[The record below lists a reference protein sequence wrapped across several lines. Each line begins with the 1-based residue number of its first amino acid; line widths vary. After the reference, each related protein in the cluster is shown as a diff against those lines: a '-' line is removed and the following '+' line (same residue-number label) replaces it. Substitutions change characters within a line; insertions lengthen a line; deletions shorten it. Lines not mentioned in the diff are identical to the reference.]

1 MTNRQI
7 HSANCTENY
16 VEEMKM
22 MNEHPEEQSL
32 VSQRLEVA
40 PLLQVMLGPICI
52 AVIVWFLV
60 VSVIAIYDCFFATA
74 VSYSP

>member
-22 MNEHPEEQSL
+22 MNERPEEQSL

-40 PLLQVMLGPICI
+40 SLLQGMLGPICI

-60 VSVIAIYDCFFATA
+60 VSVIAI
-74 VSYSP
+74 